1 METRM
6 PLVRELFDSPIVY
19 VIPNYQRTYVWNK
32 FDQWEPL
39 WQDVTTIA
47 SLLLDQEGLPDLE
60 PHFLGATVLKEM
72 SGVVD
77 QARRYTLVDGQ
88 QRLTTLQL
96 LLTAVGDSIRETS
109 PESKLEGSARGLTT
123 NYAGGTP
130 SKDEPD
136 KIRPLAGDFT
146 VLSDVMEAS
155 RRGIMP
161 TVDDRPILKCY
172 EYFRAESD
180 KWLICDGA
188 AESNVERR
196 ARALLTAISDKMQV
210 VAIHLNRRENESAI
224 FEALNARGEPLS
236 EWEKVKNYILFKAGD
251 AEGIDQAKL
260 YKDYLFPFDE
270 RQWTQ
275 ESGSGAARRRISDVF
290 LDYWLESRL
299 GNAVNTRRV
308 YRDFRSMVKNSETSL
323 KLDSLCKELM
333 DDGTFFLRW
342 NTSSNWDGN
351 VENVFHG
358 RRRALNVG
366 GIWPILLAL
375 HRIAKGEDFRRCL
388 RTIDSYLYRRA
399 IAGLSTRGYDS
410 LTLEL
415 VKALPEDPQGPRPFS
430 DAIIQRLLEYESNN
444 TRYWWPDDAR
454 VKSAV
459 LNRNIKSSV
468 VRQVLE
474 AIERGMI
481 RGRRSGNRN
490 LSSRLPIEHVLPR
503 GWTIEDWPMQDG
515 SGDDAIDVRNDL
527 LHRLGNLTLVDHG
540 LNSKLSNRPW
550 AEKREILRKEDNLY
564 INKDLLNNA
573 LKNRWNEKQ
582 IRHRGEILADYIVE
596 IWPHGE
602 EVTGEIERL
611 K

>member
-1 METRM
+1 M

-19 VIPNYQRTYVWNK
+19 VIPDYQRIYVWNK

-47 SLLLDQEGLPDLE
+47 SSLLDQDEPSDLE
-60 PHFLGATVLKEM
+60 PHFLGATVLKEGS
-72 SGVVD
+72 SGVD
-77 QARRYTLVDGQ
+77 QARQYTLVDGQ

-109 PESKLEGSARGLTT
+109 PGSNLETSARGLTI
-123 NYAGGTP
+123 NYSGGTP
-130 SKDEPD
+130 SADEPD
-136 KIRPLAGDFT
+136 KIKPLAGDFT
-146 VLSDVMEAS
+146 ALSDVMDAS

-188 AESNVERR
+188 AQSNVERR

-210 VAIHLNRRENESAI
+210 VAIHLHRRENESAI

-260 YKDYLFPFDE
+260 YRDYLLPFDE
-270 RQWTQ
+270 RQWAQ

-290 LDYWLESRL
+290 LDYWLESRT

-308 YRDFRSMVKNSETSL
+308 YRDFRSMVKNHEASL

-333 DDGTFFLRW
+333 DDGNFFLRW

-358 RRRALNVG
+358 RRRALDIG

-388 RTIDSYLYRRA
+388 RAIDSYLYRRA
-399 IAGLSTRGYDS
+399 IVGLSTRGYDS

-430 DAIIQRLLEYESNN
+430 DAIIQRLSEYKSNN

-454 VKSAV
+454 VKREV
-459 LNRNIKSSV
+459 LNRKIKRSV
-468 VRQVLE
+468 ARQVLE
-474 AIERGMI
+474 GIERGMI
-481 RGRRSGNRN
+481 RGRRPGNRN
-490 LSSRLPIEHVLPR
+490 LSSGLPIEHLLPQRWNTETWPLPR
-503 GWTIEDWPMQDG
+503 GA
-515 SGDDAIDVRNDL
+515 GDDANDIRNDA

-540 LNSKLSNRPW
+540 LNSKLSNRSW
-550 AEKREILRKEDNLY
+550 TQKRKILETEDNLY

-573 LKNRWNEKQ
+573 PKNRWDEKQ
-582 IRHRGEILADYIVE
+582 IQRRGERLANYIVE

-602 EVTGEIERL
+602 QVTGEIERL